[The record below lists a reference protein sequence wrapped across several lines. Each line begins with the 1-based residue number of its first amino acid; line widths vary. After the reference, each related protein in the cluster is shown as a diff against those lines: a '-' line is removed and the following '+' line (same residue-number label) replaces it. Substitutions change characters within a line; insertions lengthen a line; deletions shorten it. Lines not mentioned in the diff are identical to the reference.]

1 MKKDE
6 TTNTE
11 LSDDFADLENQKE
24 VYGRIYRIISPLE
37 SVGRPARE
45 FVGKVE
51 ERVDEDYIGRIFG
64 PGRYN
69 IHYRVTRSDGS
80 KFERDETF
88 NIGQE
93 YAKKDAPQAPVKQAP
108 AATFGGLD
116 VGALLGGLTVE
127 KITAIGAAVKM
138 RIAERIRTV
147 DNIQPGHVQEC
158 EVILLAVGVSAHDIG
173 KRAVHD
179 DKSVRT
185 VSNYCGA
192 STIPEFKSLD
202 SYIRRAAKCYSR
214 MQNRR
219 LRSG

>member
-11 LSDDFADLENQKE
+11 LNDDFADLENQKE

-80 KFERDETF
+80 KVERDETF

-93 YAKKDAPQAPVKQAP
+93 YAKKDAPQAPVKQA
-108 AATFGGLD
+108 AAPTFGGLD
-116 VGALLGGLTVE
+116 LGAVLGGLTVE

-138 RIAERIRTV
+138 FRDFIAPPQ
-147 DNIQPGHVQEC
+147 QPQATPYSYRPCRVYKNK
-158 EVILLAVGVSAHDIG
+158 IPL
-173 KRAVHD
+173 RA
-179 DKSVRT
+179 
-185 VSNYCGA
+185 
-192 STIPEFKSLD
+192 
-202 SYIRRAAKCYSR
+202 YS
-214 MQNRR
+214 
-219 LRSG
+219 SK